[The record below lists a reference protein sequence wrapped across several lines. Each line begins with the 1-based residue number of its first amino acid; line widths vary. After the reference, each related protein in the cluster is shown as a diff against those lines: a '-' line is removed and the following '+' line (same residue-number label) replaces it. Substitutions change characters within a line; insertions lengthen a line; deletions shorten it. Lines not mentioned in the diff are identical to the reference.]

1 MVVVQIFDWAKTLS
15 KTFEV
20 VVSQE
25 LLVEVVPTCSV
36 SNLIVSFVA
45 VVSEDS
51 GSLFV
56 FVEEFR

>member
-56 FVEEFR
+56 FVEL